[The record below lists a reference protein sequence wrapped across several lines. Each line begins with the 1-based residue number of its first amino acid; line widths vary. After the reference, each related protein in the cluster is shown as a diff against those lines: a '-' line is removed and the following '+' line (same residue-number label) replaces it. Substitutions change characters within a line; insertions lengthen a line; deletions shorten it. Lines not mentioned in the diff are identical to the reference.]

1 MNKLLLI
8 AGLFLLTV
16 FTPTWGMNDEPEQ
29 QITLQQGT
37 STGSQNTDPRSLLDI
52 PFNCYYKNGIVYL
65 KNESGIEITNFKVTD
80 LAGGECW
87 NIQPGTIE
95 ISSLLTSSNSGTY
108 LVEIYTISNKYYF
121 GYYSLE

>member
-37 STGSQNTDPRSLLDI
+37 STGSQNTDP
-52 PFNCYYKNGIVYL
+52 CYR
-65 KNESGIEITNFKVTD
+65 
-80 LAGGECW
+80 C
-87 NIQPGTIE
+87 
-95 ISSLLTSSNSGTY
+95 
-108 LVEIYTISNKYYF
+108 NKYPCVCNYTVCLICGENPCLCYF
-121 GYYSLE
+121 DTEYCTKCKKETCVCKDESKEDPEK